1 MKNMAR
7 VLLALMLLA
16 SMVVMPVQ
24 RQANAETIKQYSSA
38 FSDGRVAFKN
48 SKNKYGYL
56 DATGEI
62 AIKAQFLTASPF
74 CNGRAVVQISKGG
87 YALDQFIDTTGK
99 VVVKPL
105 STSSRYYSFN
115 DWQGDYAIVGVWRKN
130 KDKSIDCIGYN
141 YVMENGKLL
150 DKNEYTYAG
159 RFSEGYAVVGTGYV
173 SSNKHY
179 MRCSDSDGNW
189 LNGVSSTYYFIDM
202 KGNQLGQMTW
212 ASAEPFRNGYAAVA
226 VKNGSGEP
234 LWGFIDQNGQLAVTP
249 EWTSVSNFENGYA
262 RVKDGTNYGFINT
275 SGELVIPCE
284 YQYAGN
290 FGANGLAVVK
300 KDDCYNLIDA
310 ENVFQLPEGRY
321 SNIMGSGPVYVA
333 SDGFC
338 TGVIDQTGREMLPMA
353 FEGVSIGPDGS
364 WYAAKTYD
372 AMLIAN
378 EKGRAV
384 TVMLVDGSIP
394 TQAQA
399 AAYADGDACSLMS
412 IEMPESGRM
421 LYLFQDESGKTISM
435 NMFTKPEGE
444 SFHLVKGSGK
454 TQLFSREGQR
464 IGTEEWDDA
473 NAAYSTPSLICVMK
487 NDVYGFVNME
497 GKTVVRPSYT
507 SVTPFSNGITMA
519 MMGSNPFFL
528 DDCGRAVLP
537 YITKKSA
544 KDDIAGLQQALTDGG
559 YYTGKV
565 DGKYSN
571 KLTEAIKAAQTA
583 LGMEATGVAD
593 SALQYALTEQ

>member
-7 VLLALMLLA
+7 ALLALMLLA

-24 RQANAETIKQYSSA
+24 RQANAETIKQYGSA
-38 FSDGRVAFKN
+38 FSDGRVSFKN
-48 SKNKYGYL
+48 SQDKYGYL

-62 AIKAQFLTASPF
+62 AIKAQFISASPF

-159 RFSEGYAVVGTGYV
+159 IFSEGYAVVGTGYV
-173 SSNKHY
+173 SSKKHY
-179 MRCSDSDGNW
+179 MRCSGPEGNW
-189 LNGVSSTYYFIDM
+189 LDGVSCTYYYIDM
-202 KGNQLGQMTW
+202 KGKQLGQMTW
-212 ASAEPFRNGYAAVA
+212 ADAGPFRNGYAAVA

-300 KDDCYNLIDA
+300 KDDYYNLIDA
-310 ENVFQLPEGRY
+310 GNVFQLPERQY
-321 SNIMGSGPVYVA
+321 SSISGTGPVYVVG
-333 SDGFC
+333 DGLC
-338 TGVIDQTGREMLPMA
+338 MGAIDQTGAEILPMA
-353 FEGVSIGPDGS
+353 FEEVSIGAGGS
-364 WYAAKTYD
+364 WLAASTYD
-372 AMLIAN
+372 AMMIAN
-378 EKGRAV
+378 ERGRV
-384 TVMLVDGSIP
+384 ITLMLLDGSLP
-394 TQAQA
+394 TEEQEAS
-399 AAYADGDACSLMS
+399 YADGEACSLLS
-412 IEMPESGRM
+412 FNLPESGRTV
-421 LYLFQDESGKTISM
+421 YIFEDQSGNRISM
-435 NMFTKPEGE
+435 NRYSKPAGE
-444 SFHLVKGSGK
+444 SFHMVKGSGK
-454 TQLFSREGQR
+454 TQLFGLDGQR
-464 IGTEEWDDA
+464 IGTEDWDDA
-473 NAAYSTPSLICVMK
+473 NAAFSTSNLICVMK
-487 NDVYGFVNME
+487 NDVYGFVNLE
-497 GKTVVRPSYT
+497 GNTVVRPLYT

-537 YITKKSA
+537 DITKKSA